1 MARNEARAL
10 TLVADG
16 AVFCFVILHGDFE
29 HVIAAYTDAVNFG
42 WFVARLGLVR
52 GARMLGCVGLAH
64 DRILTR
70 SAGSARSCDIGDNI
84 SESANLA
91 PIGVCAGVRQ
101 TGLLQF
107 YASGVAAR
115 STARPMMA
123 KNSRPKWIVA
133 ALAVALVVIVLVVLA
148 GRGQAPTV
156 SIVQVSREDLT
167 ASITSNGKVEPI
179 SPVIAH
185 AQFATFVDKVMVS
198 EGQSVHRGEL
208 ILSLNAADIGSQLA
222 QARQD
227 LLSAQNTLRNARAG
241 GPPNDVAQLGGDLQA
256 ARARVADLERTHA
269 ALTELVA
276 KQAATQDEL
285 AQNQAALAE
294 ARANLQALEQKTAAL
309 KQQTSVDAEAADLRV
324 KQAQG
329 QVQSLEEKLRSAT
342 VTAEGDVTVYSLPVH
357 AGDYVKVGDILA
369 EMADLR
375 QVRVRAFVDE
385 PDLGSLEPNEDVRVN
400 WDAMPNRT
408 WAGKVEQVPKQVVA
422 RGTRSVGEV
431 LCSVQNDK
439 VELLPN
445 VNVEVHILVR
455 QRPGVLVVPRRAVSY
470 ENGQHYV
477 FVFDGEKV
485 HRRQF
490 EVGIAS
496 DKSYEV
502 VSGLALGDK
511 IALPGDM
518 DLKDGTE
525 VRVTEAK

>member
-1 MARNEARAL
+1 
-10 TLVADG
+10 VADG
-16 AVFCFVILHGDFE
+16 TVFCFVILHGDFK
-29 HVIAAYTDAVNFG
+29 HIIAAYTDAVDFG

-52 GARMLGCVGLAH
+52 GARMLSCVGFAH

-70 SAGSARSCDIGDNI
+70 SAGSARSHDIGDIN
-84 SESANLA
+84 SQSANLA
-91 PIGVCAGVRQ
+91 PIGVCAGMRQ

-133 ALAVALVVIVLVVLA
+133 AFAVALVVIVLVVLA
-148 GRGQAPTV
+148 GRGQAPTISV
-156 SIVQVSREDLT
+156 VQVSREDVT
-167 ASITSNGKVEPI
+167 SSIPSNGKVEPI
-179 SPVIAH
+179 SPVIAR
-185 AQFATFVDKVMVS
+185 AQFPTFVDKVMVT
-198 EGQSVHRGEL
+198 EGQSVHRGQL
-208 ILSLNAADIGSQLA
+208 ILNLNATDITSQLA

-227 LLSAQNTLRNARAG
+227 LLSAQTALRNARAG
-241 GPPNDVAQLGGDLQA
+241 GPPNEVAQLGGDLEKAKAQ
-256 ARARVADLERTHA
+256 VANLERTQA
-269 ALTELVA
+269 ALTDLVA
-276 KQAATQDEL
+276 KQSATQDEL
-285 AQNQAALAE
+285 AQNQALLAE
-294 ARANLQALEQKTAAL
+294 ARASLQALELKTAAL
-309 KQQTSVDAEAADLRV
+309 KQQTSIDAEAAGLRV
-324 KQAQG
+324 NQAQG
-329 QVQSLEEKLRSAT
+329 QVQSLEGKLRSAT
-342 VTAEGDVTVYSLPVH
+342 VTAEVDGTLYSLPVH

-385 PDLGSLEPNEDVRVN
+385 PDLGSLAPEEDVKVN

-408 WAGKVEQVPKQVVA
+408 WSGKVEQVPKQVVA

-496 DKSYEV
+496 DKNYEV

-511 IALPGDM
+511 IALPGDL
-518 DLKDGTE
+518 DLKDGME
-525 VRVTEAK
+525 VRATEAK